1 MGTDATLRLVYLAL
15 LGLMVAGWFFAQ
27 NRQNLSKTLQQAIL
41 WFFLFAGGVILY
53 GLKDELRFQTMPK
66 SAIEIDAG
74 RIAIARSTD
83 RHFYAT
89 LKVNDVAISFVIDT
103 GATDMVLS
111 AEDARRIGVDPDAL
125 AYIGQAQTAN
135 GTVRTARIKLKTV
148 RFAGFQDQN
157 VTAWVNDGEMP
168 GSLLGMSYLSLFSR
182 LEIVGDT
189 LILTR

>member
-89 LKVNDVAISFVIDT
+89 LKVNDVAIPFVIDT

-135 GTVRTARIKLKTV
+135 GPVRTARIKLKTV
-148 RFAGFQDQN
+148 YFAGFQDQN